1 MKIRNH
7 VLAETNWKFI
17 SKNDFNVVILPW
29 GATEAHNY
37 HLPYSTDIIEAGYIS
52 AEAAEKAN
60 EKGAKVIVLPPVPFG
75 VNTGQLDIKLCI
87 NINPSTQAAILYD
100 VAYSLKQQGFDRLVI
115 INSHGG
121 NDFKQMIREIHLKI
135 PDFFICVINF
145 YKMVDNKKFFD
156 EPGDHAGELETSILL
171 QVAPDLVLPLSEAGS
186 GKEKKFKLTG
196 LNDGWVS
203 AQRQWT
209 KISEDTGVGN
219 PKKATADK
227 GKKFLTHITDKIA
240 GFLVELDK
248 ADINDLYE

>member
-7 VLAETNWKFI
+7 VLAETNWKYV
-17 SKNDFNVVILPW
+17 SKNNFNVIILPW

-37 HLPYSTDIIEAGYIS
+37 HLPYSTDIIEAEHIS
-52 AEAAEKAN
+52 AEAAKIAN
-60 EKGAKVIVLPPVPFG
+60 EKGAKVIVLPAVPFG

-100 VAYSLKQQGFDRLVI
+100 IVYSLKHQGFDRLII

-135 PDFFICVINF
+135 PNFFICVINF
-145 YKMVDNKKFFD
+145 YRMTDNKKFFD

-171 QVAPDLVLPLSEAGS
+171 EVAPELVLPLDEAGP
-186 GKEKKFKLTG
+186 GKEKKFKLKG
-196 LNDGWVS
+196 LKEGWVS

-219 PKKATADK
+219 PKKATAKK
-227 GKKFLTHITDKIA
+227 GKKFLNHITEKIA

>member
-7 VLAETNWKFI
+7 VLAETNWKYT
-17 SKNDFNVVILPW
+17 SKNNFNVVILPW

-37 HLPYSTDIIEAGYIS
+37 HLPYSTDIIEAEHIS
-52 AEAAEKAN
+52 AEAAGLAN
-60 EKGAKVIVLPPVPFG
+60 KKGAKVIVLPAVPFG
-75 VNTGQLDIKLCI
+75 VNTGQMDIKLCI

-100 VAYSLKQQGFDRLVI
+100 VVHSLKSQMFDRLVI

-145 YKMVDNKKFFD
+145 YKMVDNSKFFD

-171 QVAPDLVLPLSEAGS
+171 DVAPELVLPLSEAGL
-186 GKEKKFKLTG
+186 GKEKKFKLAG
-196 LNDGWVS
+196 LKEGWVS

-209 KISEDTGVGN
+209 KITEDTGVGN
-219 PKKATADK
+219 PKKATAKK
-227 GKKFLTHITDKIA
+227 GKRFVNHITEKIA
-240 GFLVELDK
+240 GFLIELDK